1 MEEAEALPSRSIDD
15 APGVLRRG
23 SAGTKLFRCQAGHG
37 PAIGRFTSLIA
48 YLRDIFC
55 RCSSSLTPRRRP
67 LLFCREPISRSCL
80 RRGRFLQVG
89 KPSVGERGWQYV
101 LSAVVELFFK

>member
-23 SAGTKLFRCQAGHG
+23 SAGTKLFRCQAGQG

-55 RCSSSLTPRRRP
+55 RWSSSLTPRRRP
-67 LLFCREPISRSCL
+67 LLFCREPRSEE
-80 RRGRFLQVG
+80 RSVG
-89 KPSVGERGWQYV
+89 KECVSTCRSWWSPYHS
-101 LSAVVELFFK
+101 KKNKNK